1 MIRNSWLIC
10 IMFFYVFFCN
20 IIILCCFIILLH
32 LISLFLLTRSL
43 LVPYVYVSM
52 ESVDCILLSSFEL
65 KAILLTSSVKILCF
79 SLLNMCCLFNISLF
93 FYEFF
98 LIFFKTIHINFV
110 FFLDGLFYFRVE
122 LLLDYNFQT

>member
-1 MIRNSWLIC
+1 MSS
-10 IMFFYVFFCN
+10 FVTSSF
-20 IIILCCFIILLH
+20 LCCFIILLH
-32 LISLFLLTRSL
+32 LISSFLLTRSL
-43 LVPYVYVSM
+43 LVPYAYVSM